1 MNNHYKSALDKIKLK
16 ESEKDRAKALFYEA
30 NKEKE
35 TSMKVK
41 KLFKPAVA
49 VAACLALIIATYAIV
64 PMFQEMPEAPGDK
77 TTTSNFFSITA
88 YAKELTKTGKVFSDK
103 YSSLFSAICG
113 DEKGGIAFS
122 LDFPFKCKGQNID
135 TITYSIKNGVFVIT
149 NPKNK
154 SVVIDGEK
162 ITQELNVPDSSAES
176 ERKEKLT
183 YENQQYKSF
192 TVAYDN
198 QINDKTCINISDT
211 SDIWN
216 AEKKNQYRDFNY
228 DIGNFSLQKTKKVL
242 DFLTKDMGI
251 TCTVTYKDGSTETK
265 NIVVSNEIV
274 RPSHLLDE
282 EIPEEKNKKTISTCY
297 SIE

>member
-16 ESEKDRAKALFYEA
+16 ESEKDRAKALFYES

-49 VAACLALIIATYAIV
+49 VAACLALMIATYTIV
-64 PMFQEMPEAPGDK
+64 PMLQGTSDATNEK
-77 TTTSNFFSITA
+77 TTSNNFFSITA

-103 YSSLFSAICG
+103 YSSLCSAITG
-113 DEKGGIAFS
+113 DHKGGVAFTF
-122 LDFPFKCKGQNID
+122 DFPFECKGQNID

-154 SVVIDGEK
+154 GVVIDGEK
-162 ITQELNVPDSSAES
+162 ITQELNVPYSSAES

-228 DIGNFSLQKTKKVL
+228 DICNSSLQETKKVS

-265 NIVVSNEIV
+265 NIVVSNEITK
-274 RPSHLLDE
+274 
-282 EIPEEKNKKTISTCY
+282 EKNDKSILTCF